1 MLLQDEE
8 ALSLWLKY
16 IEEEPFTSV
25 LELASGS
32 GVMAGILKRKGYDIT
47 ASDIS
52 EKMKEVSA
60 KNYDGEYLIL
70 NMTDYH
76 LNKKYDALKNHEMIH
91 LRQAQD
97 TGNSWYRFY
106 WLYLW
111 YSFMALWYIRKHRRA
126 AYYLNPFEMEA
137 YCHMYDLHYLES
149 TGGKATEWRKFAK
162 MSLAAR
168 LRYIR
173 KNNIG

>member
-1 MLLQDEE
+1 M
-8 ALSLWLKY
+8 
-16 IEEEPFTSV
+16 
-25 LELASGS
+25 
-32 GVMAGILKRKGYDIT
+32 GILRLLFFPSRPSKLVDMPATVNRFLCRKGYTAIT
-47 ASDIS
+47 LFGHLFTREQRAADR
-52 EKMKEVSA
+52 
-60 KNYDGEYLIL
+60 L
-70 NMTDYH
+70 NG
-76 LNKKYDALKNHEMIH
+76 KYDALKNHEMIH

-111 YSFMALWYIRKHRRA
+111 YSFKALWYIRKHRRA

>member
-1 MLLQDEE
+1 MGFIRLLISPPRPS
-8 ALSLWLKY
+8 ALTDMPATVNRFLC
-16 IEEEPFTSV
+16 
-25 LELASGS
+25 
-32 GVMAGILKRKGYDIT
+32 RKGYTAIT
-47 ASDIS
+47 LFGRLFTR
-52 EKMKEVSA
+52 EEESA
-60 KNYDGEYLIL
+60 VR
-70 NMTDYH
+70 

-111 YSFMALWYIRKHRRA
+111 YSFKALWFIRKYRKA
-126 AYYLNPFEMEA
+126 TYYLNPFEMEA

>member
-1 MLLQDEE
+1 MGFIRLLISPPRPS
-8 ALSLWLKY
+8 ALTDMPATVNRFLC
-16 IEEEPFTSV
+16 
-25 LELASGS
+25 
-32 GVMAGILKRKGYDIT
+32 RKGYTAIT
-47 ASDIS
+47 LFGRLCTR
-52 EKMKEVSA
+52 EEESA
-60 KNYDGEYLIL
+60 AR
-70 NMTDYH
+70 

-111 YSFMALWYIRKHRRA
+111 YSFKALWYIRKHRRA

>member
-1 MLLQDEE
+1 MGFIRLLISPPRPS
-8 ALSLWLKY
+8 ALTDMPATVNRFLC
-16 IEEEPFTSV
+16 
-25 LELASGS
+25 
-32 GVMAGILKRKGYDIT
+32 RKGYTAIT
-47 ASDIS
+47 LFGRLFTREES
-52 EKMKEVSA
+52 SA
-60 KNYDGEYLIL
+60 
-70 NMTDYH
+70 TR
-76 LNKKYDALKNHEMIH
+76 LNKKCDALKNHEMIH

-111 YSFMALWYIRKHRRA
+111 YSFKALWYIRKQRRA

-137 YCHMYDLHYLES
+137 YCHMYDLDYLES

-173 KNNIG
+173 KNGIG

>member
-1 MLLQDEE
+1 MGFIRLLISPPRPS
-8 ALSLWLKY
+8 ALTDMPATVNRFLC
-16 IEEEPFTSV
+16 
-25 LELASGS
+25 
-32 GVMAGILKRKGYDIT
+32 RKGYTAIT
-47 ASDIS
+47 LFGRLFTR
-52 EKMKEVSA
+52 EEESA
-60 KNYDGEYLIL
+60 AR
-70 NMTDYH
+70 

-111 YSFMALWYIRKHRRA
+111 YSFKALWFIRKYRKA
-126 AYYLNPFEMEA
+126 TYYLNPFEMEA